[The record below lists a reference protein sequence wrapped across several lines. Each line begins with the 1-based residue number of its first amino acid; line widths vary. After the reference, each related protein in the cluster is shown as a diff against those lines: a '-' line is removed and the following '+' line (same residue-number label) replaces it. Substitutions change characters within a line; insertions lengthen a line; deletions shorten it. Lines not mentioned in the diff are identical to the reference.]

1 MDVDIASI
9 DSGIDR
15 THPDL
20 NVAGGINFAG
30 GASSYFNDGFVHGT
44 HVAGI
49 AAARDNGIGVVG
61 VAPGARVW
69 GVRVLGNTGAGSLS
83 NIIKRV
89 DWVTQNAATMEV
101 ANMSLGA
108 WVSVT
113 FFIMP
118 LRTASRLALFMLQ
131 RLEMNFGTF

>member
-1 MDVDIASI
+1 
-9 DSGIDR
+9 
-15 THPDL
+15 
-20 NVAGGINFAG
+20 
-30 GASSYFNDGFVHGT
+30 
-44 HVAGI
+44 
-49 AAARDNGIGVVG
+49 
-61 VAPGARVW
+61 
-69 GVRVLGNTGAGSLS
+69 VLGNTGAGSLS